1 MDLDKLKQ
9 PKSDT
14 TNKRRNEGG
23 SDRTVQTSFDSASGG
38 TVQRSGESCDDD
50 WRRNCE
56 KHGFSFGAAQS
67 GNRGMDSSGRSEIEI
82 SELSERDFEYELYA
96 GPDYQT
102 GNQESN
108 GYSEGVCDDQ
118 AGMS

>member
-38 TVQRSGESCDDD
+38 AVQRSGESRDDD
-50 WRRNCE
+50 
-56 KHGFSFGAAQS
+56 
-67 GNRGMDSSGRSEIEI
+67 
-82 SELSERDFEYELYA
+82 
-96 GPDYQT
+96 
-102 GNQESN
+102 
-108 GYSEGVCDDQ
+108 
-118 AGMS
+118 